1 MVSYNVEFLSRR
13 HLAPYSMQPSDM
25 SPGAV
30 VAQRFVIEELA
41 GAGGMGTVFRAHD
54 LQSGRK
60 IALKLLYGRSV
71 QQRDLERFGREAQLL
86 SELHHPGI
94 VSYVAHGQAQGG
106 IPYLAMQWL
115 EGEDLS
121 VRLERGRLTPR
132 ETLILLEKA
141 ADALAAA
148 HRVGIIHRDIKP
160 SNLYLRDGQVERLT
174 LLDFG
179 LARRAAAPPMT
190 RSGTV
195 LGTLDYMAP
204 EQARGHQKEIGPSAD
219 IFSLGSVVYECLTG
233 KPPFYGEEMATVLAK
248 ILFEEAPRLH
258 ALWPEVPQSLE
269 TLVSRMLAK
278 DPRTRP
284 QDATALLQDLVGL
297 GELRKSG
304 IKELLYSP
312 SDAAAPEAVSLAD
325 GELLLFSVIVAIPFW
340 ALHSAGSGGEASRP
354 EEEWARHSQLRR
366 VLSDLG
372 ATCELL
378 ADGSLVAALTETGSA
393 TDQVAQAGRCALAVQ
408 ERWPDAYVALATGR
422 GVLNQRTPVGEAID
436 RAVRMV
442 RTRAAQ
448 QRPSASAIPSRHS
461 FEGVWLDEVS
471 AGLLD
476 TRFSVVS
483 TNLGAVLHGERTTFD
498 ESRPLLGKPTPCL
511 GRELELGTLLAAFT
525 SCMDESTA
533 RAVLV
538 TAPPGIGKSRLRH
551 EFLRRLRSRELDCEI
566 LLARGEP
573 MSAGSP
579 NALLCQALRRLCG
592 LHSGEPPA
600 EQRAKLKSCLTRYVE
615 PHQVRPITE
624 FLGEL
629 CALPFPEDASVKLR
643 AARNDPKIMRDQI
656 AQAFLMWLRAE
667 CMQHPVLLIL
677 EDLHWGDPL
686 TVRLVDL
693 ALRELGDQP
702 FMVLGLARPEVT
714 QLFPNLWVERRV
726 QNIRLG
732 PLTRKVCERFVF
744 QILGRTHS
752 RDTIQRIIEQ
762 SEGNALY
769 LEELVRA
776 VAEGKG
782 DALPETVLAM
792 LQARISR
799 LEPGARRVLRGASLF
814 GKTFWRD
821 GVRTLYGGGRATEDL
836 DHSLEVLLADE
847 IIAQHQESRFPG
859 EIEYSF
865 RHLLMRDAA
874 YSLLTETDRSLG
886 HRLAAMYLERRGE
899 TDAMVLAEHLR
910 LSDDCERAIPYY
922 IRAAEQSYAGNDSE
936 GVLVR
941 TAKAEE
947 CGVKGEQL
955 GRLRTLQFLAYFW
968 RAEWA
973 SAFPRGLEAL
983 TLLPAGSLWWCTAMS
998 HLFVI
1003 AANIN
1008 ETGQLQEQ
1016 LSLFTSVQPAL
1027 DAHCQYITAASVLV
1041 TMFSLLGSRQQA
1053 CRFLDSLQRAA
1064 RGHGELDD
1072 TTRGFLNQGH
1082 AWYTRI
1088 LMPDPFLACTLA
1100 QQCVEAFQRTE
1111 DVRNLLNC
1119 QVLLGMAQKELGD
1132 LAASEATLTS
1142 SLELAERQGE
1152 PFMVATAKLYL
1163 ASLLSDQ
1170 TADAPLLQAQQLAR
1184 AMLEL
1189 NLGPNYTGFA
1199 HGVLSQILRHQGDL
1213 QAAEEHARKA
1223 VAMLV
1228 MMRPYQIVAFI
1239 NLCRALLAQGRVGE
1253 ARAAAEQGLQI
1264 VTDLGG
1270 SGYNEVSLR
1279 LAVAEAR
1286 YADSDL
1292 AAAHEALAFTLAELQ
1307 RRAVQIVDPEQR
1319 ARFLQQVPDNAR
1331 ARELARLWLG
1341 QKLS

>member
-1 MVSYNVEFLSRR
+1 
-13 HLAPYSMQPSDM
+13 
-25 SPGAV
+25 
-30 VAQRFVIEELA
+30 
-41 GAGGMGTVFRAHD
+41 
-54 LQSGRK
+54 
-60 IALKLLYGRSV
+60 
-71 QQRDLERFGREAQLL
+71 
-86 SELHHPGI
+86 
-94 VSYVAHGQAQGG
+94 
-106 IPYLAMQWL
+106 
-115 EGEDLS
+115 
-121 VRLERGRLTPR
+121 
-132 ETLILLEKA
+132 
-141 ADALAAA
+141 
-148 HRVGIIHRDIKP
+148 
-160 SNLYLRDGQVERLT
+160 
-174 LLDFG
+174 
-179 LARRAAAPPMT
+179 MT

-233 KPPFYGEEMATVLAK
+233 RPPFYGEEMSTVLAK
-248 ILFEEAPRLH
+248 ILFEEPPRLH
-258 ALWPEVPQSLE
+258 DLWPEVPLSLE
-269 TLVSRMLAK
+269 SLVSRMLAK
-278 DPRTRP
+278 DPRQRP
-284 QDATALLQDLVGL
+284 QDATALLQELVAL

-304 IKELLYSP
+304 IKELLYP
-312 SDAAAPEAVSLAD
+312 AADAALPEAVSLAD
-325 GELLLFSVIVAIPFW
+325 GELLLFSVVVAIPAW
-340 ALHSAGSGGEASRP
+340 ALRGASSGPEASRV
-354 EEEWARHSQLRR
+354 EQDWAQHHKLRH
-366 VLSDLG
+366 VLSELG
-372 ATCELL
+372 ATSELL

-393 TDQVAQAGRCALAVQ
+393 TDQVAQAGRCALALQ
-408 ERWPDAYVALATGR
+408 ERWPEAYVALATGR
-422 GVLNQRTPVGEAID
+422 GVLNQRIPVGEAID

-442 RTRAAQ
+442 RARAALQ
-448 QRPSASAIPSRHS
+448 PPTSSAVPSRHS

-476 TRFSVVS
+476 ARFSVVN
-483 TNLGAVLHGERTTFD
+483 TDLGAVLHGERPTFD
-498 ESRPLLGKPTPCL
+498 ESRPLLGQPTPCL

-525 SCMDESTA
+525 SCIEESAA

-551 EFLRRLRSRELDCEI
+551 EFLRRLRSRDPDLDCEI

-592 LHSGEPPA
+592 LQSGEPPA
-600 EQRAKLKSCLTRYVE
+600 QQRAKLKEALTRYVE

-643 AARNDPKIMRDQI
+643 AARNDPKIMRDQVGL
-656 AQAFLMWLRAE
+656 AFLMWLRAE
-667 CMQHPVLLIL
+667 CLQHPVLLIL

-693 ALRELGDQP
+693 ALRELSDQP

-732 PLTRKVCERFVF
+732 PLARKVCERFVF

-762 SEGNALY
+762 SAGNALY

-836 DHSLEVLLADE
+836 DRWLDLLVSGE
-847 IIAQHQESRFPG
+847 IIAQHQDSRFPG
-859 EIEYSF
+859 EPEYSF

-886 HRLAAMYLERRGE
+886 HRLVAMYLERRGE

-910 LSDDCERAIPYY
+910 RSDDRHSAVPYY
-922 IRAAEQSYAGNDSE
+922 LRAAEQSYAGNDSE
-936 GVLVR
+936 GVLAR
-941 TAKAEE
+941 AAKAEE
-947 CGVKGEQL
+947 CGVKGEEL

-968 RAEWA
+968 RAEWPN
-973 SAFPRGLEAL
+973 AFPRGLEAL
-983 TLLPAGSLWWCTAMS
+983 PLLPAGSFWWCTAMS

-1008 ETGQLQEQ
+1008 QTGKLQEQ
-1016 LSLFTSVQPAL
+1016 LSLFASVQPAA
-1027 DAHCQYITAASVLV
+1027 DAHAPYITAASVLV
-1041 TMFSLLGSRQQA
+1041 TMFSLLGSRHQA
-1053 CRFLDSLQRAA
+1053 CRFLESLRRVAA
-1064 RGHGELDD
+1064 GLGELDD
-1072 TTRGFLNQGH
+1072 TTRGFFNQGQ
-1082 AWYTRI
+1082 AWYVRI
-1088 LMPDPFLACTLA
+1088 LAPDPSLACSLA
-1100 QQCVEAFQRTE
+1100 QQCVEAFQKTD

-1119 QVLLGMAQKELGD
+1119 QILLGMAQKELGE
-1132 LAASEATLTS
+1132 LAASEATLQS

-1170 TADAPLLQAQQLAR
+1170 SAPDQLARAQQLAR

-1189 NLGPNYTGFA
+1189 NLSPNYTGFA
-1199 HGVLSQILRHQGDL
+1199 HSVLSQILLQQGDL
-1213 QAAEEHARKA
+1213 QAAVEHARSA
-1223 VAMLV
+1223 VSMLV

-1239 NLCRALLAQGRVGE
+1239 NLSRALLALGQVAE
-1253 ARAAAEQGLQI
+1253 ARAAAEEGLQI

-1279 LAVAEAR
+1279 LAVAEAQN
-1286 YADSDL
+1286 AAGDP
-1292 AAAHEALAFTLAELQ
+1292 AAARAALARTLEELDH
-1307 RRAVQIVDPEQR
+1307 RAAQISDPAQR
-1319 ARFLQQVPDNAR
+1319 ARFLNQVRDNAR
-1331 ARELARLWLG
+1331 SRELGRDWLG
-1341 QKLS
+1341 RTLS